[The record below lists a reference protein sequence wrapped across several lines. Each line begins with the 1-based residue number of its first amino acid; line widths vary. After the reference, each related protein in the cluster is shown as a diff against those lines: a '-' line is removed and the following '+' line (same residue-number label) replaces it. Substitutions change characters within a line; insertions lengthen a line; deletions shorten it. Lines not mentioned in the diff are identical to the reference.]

1 MKANTNSISAKLYCW
16 FYAKR
21 VKQLPN
27 NLCPYFWKLVL
38 AYILFIPYAIFSL
51 PMIVFTELLDKNY
64 SNGDNKTGERL
75 GLSFL
80 MYVAVFLASVM
91 VIAVGAFFTTYA
103 KYGFC
108 TKVVPI
114 GILLWLVAIVIGGYQ
129 GIKAWR
135 EYIIN
140 SRIKYDENGYR
151 IWEEPKEKTPNMVI
165 EFIKA
170 KYGEY
175 CPRIEWNDGRQN

>member
-1 MKANTNSISAKLYCW
+1 
-16 FYAKR
+16 
-21 VKQLPN
+21 
-27 NLCPYFWKLVL
+27 
-38 AYILFIPYAIFSL
+38 
-51 PMIVFTELLDKNY
+51 
-64 SNGDNKTGERL
+64 
-75 GLSFL
+75 
-80 MYVAVFLASVM
+80 
-91 VIAVGAFFTTYA
+91 VGAFFTTYA

-135 EYIIN
+135 EYVIN

-151 IWEEPKEKTPNMVI
+151 IWEEPKEKTPNMAI